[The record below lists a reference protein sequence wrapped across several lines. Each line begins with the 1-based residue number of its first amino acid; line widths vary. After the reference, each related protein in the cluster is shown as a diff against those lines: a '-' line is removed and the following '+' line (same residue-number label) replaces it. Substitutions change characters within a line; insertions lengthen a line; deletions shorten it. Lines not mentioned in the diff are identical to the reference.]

1 MPLRAPSF
9 EAMTRTSTISLTLV
23 LGALALTG
31 CSTSS
36 SSAAPDPV
44 TEASATA
51 GTSSAQNPTALTIAF
66 VGRLADEQIAHFQT
80 ELARR
85 SGRALTTAVDPDLAA
100 SSLTMEQ
107 RIIEAVAAGDLDLG
121 VVGVR
126 AFRELGIHDLDALIA
141 PMAIDSMAAQQAVLS
156 SDLPDRML
164 AGLESHDLAGLAVI
178 AGPLR
183 RPVADQPL
191 TGLEDFTDLPFHT
204 FHGEVNA
211 MTVDALGATHVDAVG
226 EERNPA
232 IETGEIRGYENTL
245 AFLANNLDWPTKYQT
260 VDINLWPSV
269 SVLIA
274 APQTLASLEESQRA
288 ALVGAATDMADR
300 AIELLPDETQLTADV
315 CAGGGRLVTAPPD
328 ALAEIEQ
335 AVDPVHAEL
344 RTDPLV
350 AGYLDEIEALT
361 ADLPPDSLPIPD
373 GCDAA

>member
-1 MPLRAPSF
+1 
-9 EAMTRTSTISLTLV
+9 MTRSLTLVGLSVV
-23 LGALALTG
+23 LGALAITG
-31 CSTSS
+31 CSTADSS
-36 SSAAPDPV
+36 PDAATD
-44 TEASATA
+44 ASAPTTA
-51 GTSSAQNPTALTIAF
+51 PTSLTIAF

-85 SGRALTTAVDPDLAA
+85 SGGALTTAVDPHLAA

-141 PMAIDSMAAQQAVLS
+141 PMAIDSMAAQQAVVG

-164 AGLESHDLAGLAVI
+164 AGLESHDLAGLAVV

-183 RPVADQPL
+183 RPIADQPL
-191 TGLEDFTDLPFHT
+191 TRLEDFAGVPFHT
-204 FHGEVNA
+204 FHGDVNA
-211 MTVDALGATHVDAVG
+211 MTIAALGATHVDAAG
-226 EERNPA
+226 DERNAA

-245 AFLANNLDWPTKYQT
+245 AFLANNLEWPTNT
-260 VDINLWPSV
+260 LTTNVNLWPSV

-288 ALVGAATDMADR
+288 ALVEAATDMADR
-300 AIELLPDETQLTADV
+300 AIEQLPDETQLTEEV
-315 CAGGGRLVTAPPD
+315 CAGGGRLASAPPE

-335 AVDPVHAEL
+335 AVAPVHAQL
-344 RTDPLV
+344 RSDPLV
-350 AGYLDEIEALT
+350 AGYLDEIKALT
-361 ADLPPDSLPIPD
+361 ADLPPDSLPIPE